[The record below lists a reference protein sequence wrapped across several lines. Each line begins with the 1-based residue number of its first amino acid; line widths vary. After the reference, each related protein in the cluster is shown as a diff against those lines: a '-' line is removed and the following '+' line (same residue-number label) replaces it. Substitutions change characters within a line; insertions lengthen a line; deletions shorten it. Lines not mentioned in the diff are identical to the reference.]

1 MPCGNSLSRF
11 VVANSLFLAAP
22 TQIIAAIY
30 GLAASGELWP
40 HVGISAAEFALG
52 YVIASLLGIALGFA
66 MASSEVV
73 KKMLQPWISGLYA
86 TPTIALAP
94 LFILWLGIGIWS
106 KVVVVIFLV
115 LFPVTINTE
124 AGLRTTSPRLIEM
137 LRSFGA
143 TPRQIFFKLSLPS
156 AMPFILAG
164 LKLGIGR
171 GLIGV
176 VVAELFGSR
185 AGLGRLISQ
194 SADAFNMPELF
205 AGVVILAV
213 AGIVMTAGFTWLE
226 RVARAVD
233 AGLTRNDGIGSM
245 APKLALD
252 AAQQALRR
260 SRSAARHQCR
270 DRPRR
275 VHLAGRPE
283 RLRQD
288 HAAAHR
294 RRALSRQAPARCCS
308 TAAPCARPGGDRGF
322 VFQSDNLLPWRTVLR
337 QRASSAPRS
346 PAAPAPRSEPHRAN
360 CCGSSASKASR
371 AISRASFPAACA
383 SASISRARSPSIRKS
398 C

>member
-1 MPCGNSLSRF
+1 MPFVGLLSIVAGLALWEF
-11 VVANSLFLAAP
+11 VSRVVIANSLFLAAP
-22 TQIIAAIY
+22 TEIFGAIY
-30 GLAASGELWP
+30 RLAVTGQLWP
-40 HVGISAAEFALG
+40 HVEISAAEFALG
-52 YVIASLLGIALGFA
+52 YVVASLLGIALGFA
-66 MASSEVV
+66 MASSEVA
-73 KKMLQPWISGLYA
+73 KKAAQPWVSGLYA

-205 AGVVILAV
+205 AGVIVLAV
-213 AGIVMTAGFTWLE
+213 AGIVMTAGFSWIE
-226 RVARAVD
+226 
-233 AGLTRNDGIGSM
+233 
-245 APKLALD
+245 
-252 AAQQALRR
+252 
-260 SRSAARHQCR
+260 
-270 DRPRR
+270 
-275 VHLAGRPE
+275 
-283 RLRQD
+283 
-288 HAAAHR
+288 
-294 RRALSRQAPARCCS
+294 RAL
-308 TAAPCARPGGDRGF
+308 
-322 VFQSDNLLPWRTVLR
+322 VPWTRD
-337 QRASSAPRS
+337 
-346 PAAPAPRSEPHRAN
+346 
-360 CCGSSASKASR
+360 
-371 AISRASFPAACA
+371 
-383 SASISRARSPSIRKS
+383 
-398 C
+398 